1 MSTGGLRMFLFVS
14 GPPAAEAQAP
24 FQKGRGGHVIKKFI
38 FLVAIS
44 TFAFGC
50 GTTQQFVA
58 LPHDLNRTT
67 VPGKVVEMQAK
78 HFEFIPEVVKV
89 KAGTLVTLKIT
100 AVDGTHGFALGA
112 FGIDERIEEGE
123 TKVIE
128 FFASKAGEYN
138 FHCSHFCGLGHLGMN
153 GKVIVE

>member
-1 MSTGGLRMFLFVS
+1 MR
-14 GPPAAEAQAP
+14 
-24 FQKGRGGHVIKKFI
+24 FI
-38 FLVAIS
+38 FFVGCTTILL
-44 TFAFGC
+44 GC
-50 GTTQQFVA
+50 GTTQQF
-58 LPHDLNRTT
+58 DT
-67 VPGKVVEMQAK
+67 VPKGLDRATVRGQVIEMKAK

-112 FGIDERIEEGE
+112 FGIDETIEEGE

-128 FFASKAGEYN
+128 FYASSPGEYG
-138 FHCSHFCGLGHLGMN
+138 FHCSHLCGLGHFGMN